1 MGFRSSSLCFMIL
14 ILAFN
19 QSQGTS
25 AARHLGNET
34 DLLALL
40 DFKDKI
46 SQDPNGVLRS
56 WNNSQHH
63 CQWQG
68 VTCDGKHQRVSGL
81 NLLGQD
87 LFGYVSSHI
96 VGGIPF
102 ELDSLKNLEGLSF
115 GKNNLTGEIPRSFG
129 NLTSLRQIYL
139 SYNNLKGPIP
149 QELGQLTSLYSIG
162 VDANYLSGTLP
173 SSIYNISTLACI
185 SASSNIRQGN
195 LPANMGLTLP
205 NIQDF
210 LLGGNQI
217 EGTIPVS
224 LANAFLLEQLELSDN
239 MLKGQVPTN
248 FGNLHNL
255 QWLGIG
261 GNILGCNSAGDLDF
275 IASLSNCSNLQ
286 SLLFRGNNFGGK
298 LPAFKWNSSNMLD
311 QLDLGLNQILG
322 EVPLWLRGLNNLYYL
337 AMDNNFFSGP
347 IPKFLGK
354 FQMLQ
359 ELHLAKNHFSGQI
372 PSSLFNISTLYGLY
386 LSSNELQGSI
396 PPIIGNSQHLRYLDM
411 SNNKL
416 NGIIFTELFSL
427 LSSLLY
433 LNLSNNLFSGSLP
446 GEISKMS
453 NIYKFDIS
461 HNKFSGEVPD
471 AIGQSSDLEYIS
483 MQDNF
488 FHGTVPAKL
497 ASLKDIQILDMSRN
511 NFTGQIPKDLEA
523 LLNVQFVNLSFNNLE
538 GKVPIGGIFE
548 NASLISLAGNPPGLC
563 GGIPELQLP
572 SCPDESR
579 KRRKPLPIRFISL
592 IVALGIIFVALVSF
606 CMSIKKHE
614 TSKLV
619 RVVTC
624 CSSQDY
630 QGREFKS
637 LIYEFMSN
645 GDLDTWLHNRSDNT
659 LNLLQR
665 LNVAIDVA
673 SALNYVHN
681 EAETPIVHCDLKPSN
696 VLLDENL
703 IGCVADFGLARL
715 LQEKANNTSS
725 SIGIRG
731 SIGYAAPAINTGSI
745 CPNF

>member
-1 MGFRSSSLCFMIL
+1 MGFWSSSLCFMIL

-34 DLLALL
+34 DLLAIL

-46 SQDPNGVLRS
+46 SQDPNGVLSS

-68 VTCDGKHQRVSGL
+68 VSCDGKHQRVSGL

-96 VGGIPF
+96 GNLTFLKFINLRHNRFYGEIPQEVGQLTRLRYLKLTNNSFGGEIPVNLSHCIQLKVIDALLNRLGGIPF

-162 VDANYLSGTLP
+162 VDANYFLP
-173 SSIYNISTLACI
+173 SSIYNISTLAGI
-185 SASSNIRQGN
+185 SASSNILQGN

-224 LANAFLLEQLELSDN
+224 LANASLLEQLELSDN

-261 GNILGCNSAGDLDF
+261 GNILGSNSAGDLDF
-275 IASLSNCSNLQ
+275 IASLSNSSNLQ

-322 EVPLWLRGLNNLYYL
+322 EVPLWLRDLNNLYYL
-337 AMDNNFFSGP
+337 ATDNNFFSVP
-347 IPKFLGK
+347 IPNILGK

-359 ELHLAKNHFSGQI
+359 E
-372 PSSLFNISTLYGLY
+372 
-386 LSSNELQGSI
+386 
-396 PPIIGNSQHLRYLDM
+396 
-411 SNNKL
+411 
-416 NGIIFTELFSL
+416 
-427 LSSLLY
+427 
-433 LNLSNNLFSGSLP
+433 
-446 GEISKMS
+446 
-453 NIYKFDIS
+453 
-461 HNKFSGEVPD
+461 
-471 AIGQSSDLEYIS
+471 
-483 MQDNF
+483 
-488 FHGTVPAKL
+488 
-497 ASLKDIQILDMSRN
+497 
-511 NFTGQIPKDLEA
+511 
-523 LLNVQFVNLSFNNLE
+523 
-538 GKVPIGGIFE
+538 
-548 NASLISLAGNPPGLC
+548 
-563 GGIPELQLP
+563 
-572 SCPDESR
+572 
-579 KRRKPLPIRFISL
+579 
-592 IVALGIIFVALVSF
+592 
-606 CMSIKKHE
+606 
-614 TSKLV
+614 
-619 RVVTC
+619 
-624 CSSQDY
+624 
-630 QGREFKS
+630 
-637 LIYEFMSN
+637 
-645 GDLDTWLHNRSDNT
+645 
-659 LNLLQR
+659 
-665 LNVAIDVA
+665 
-673 SALNYVHN
+673 
-681 EAETPIVHCDLKPSN
+681 
-696 VLLDENL
+696 
-703 IGCVADFGLARL
+703 
-715 LQEKANNTSS
+715 
-725 SIGIRG
+725 
-731 SIGYAAPAINTGSI
+731 
-745 CPNF
+745 